1 MDVRF
6 QVCFTPLTAVLF
18 AFPSR
23 YWFTIGHHGVFSL
36 GEWSP
41 RIQTEFHVFRP
52 TWDTHRL
59 NRSFRLRGY
68 HPLWPF
74 FPEGSANL
82 IGATTGSRNPGRQA
96 FRFRLVRVRSPL
108 LAQSRLLSSPC
119 GTEMF
124 HFPQCRPMR
133 TIFVH
138 PQVIPYER
146 YWVPPFGNLRIK
158 ALWRLPEAYRSLIRP
173 SSPHDAKASV
183 VRPYTLSK
191 KSRYLV
197 YVAILFNFQ
206 LPFFKD
212 QPSRPVWRRLKWR
225 NG

>member
-1 MDVRF
+1 M
-6 QVCFTPLTAVLF
+6 
-18 AFPSR
+18 
-23 YWFTIGHHGVFSL
+23 SL
-36 GEWSP
+36 
-41 RIQTEFHVFRP
+41 RT
-52 TWDTHRL
+52 D
-59 NRSFRLRGY
+59 Y
-68 HPLWPF
+68 
-74 FPEGSANL
+74 L
-82 IGATTGSRNPGRQA
+82 I
-96 FRFRLVRVRSPL
+96 
-108 LAQSRLLSSPC
+108 
-119 GTEMF
+119 
-124 HFPQCRPMR
+124 
-133 TIFVH
+133 H

-212 QPSRPVWRRLKWR
+212 QPSHRRPASPQVAQRVNKISKQGFRCKRFFEKFFMFFRRR
-225 NG
+225 ENPMFYGVFRQAS